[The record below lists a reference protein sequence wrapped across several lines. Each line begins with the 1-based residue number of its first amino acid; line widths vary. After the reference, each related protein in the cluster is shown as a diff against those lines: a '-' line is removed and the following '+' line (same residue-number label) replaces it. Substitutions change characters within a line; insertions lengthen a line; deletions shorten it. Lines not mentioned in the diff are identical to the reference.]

1 MRRISTGMGHKPSKA
16 RRKAPILPQYAL
28 ILTQNTLPLLIYLG
42 ILVQESL
49 D

>member
-1 MRRISTGMGHKPSKA
+1 MRRIRTDMGQEPSKA

-28 ILTQNTLPLLIYLG
+28 ILPQNTLPLLIYLG
-42 ILVQESL
+42 ILVQKSL